1 MTVDGW
7 LQYSHEVTVG
17 LLMMIGIGMR
27 KNPSLSLA
35 QCGQLLVALAPNDD
49 GSERSR

>member
-35 QCGQLLVALAPNDD
+35 QCGQLLVTSSP
-49 GSERSR
+49 SPE